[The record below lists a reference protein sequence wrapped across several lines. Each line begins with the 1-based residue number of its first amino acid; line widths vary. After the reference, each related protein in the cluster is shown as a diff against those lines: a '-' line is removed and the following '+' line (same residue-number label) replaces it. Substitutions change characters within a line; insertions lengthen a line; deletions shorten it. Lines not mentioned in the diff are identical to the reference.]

1 MKTLF
6 KKPNEPFVYSHFYL
20 RLQKWWA
27 IRMSNLTSGFSKT
40 KLMGLLILFVLLTG
54 SYLIY
59 NIYRKVSGEKLS
71 IATSSEVSTI
81 KTIHPK
87 NN

>member
-6 KKPNEPFVYSHFYL
+6 KKRNEPFVYSHLYL

-27 IRMSNLTSGFSKT
+27 ERMGNLTSSLSKA
-40 KLMGLLILFVLLTG
+40 KLIGMLILFVLLTG

-59 NIYRKVSGEKLS
+59 NIYRNVFGEKLS
-71 IATSSEVSTI
+71 IATSSTVSTI

>member
-6 KKPNEPFVYSHFYL
+6 KKRNEPFVYSHFYL
-20 RLQKWWA
+20 RLQKWWV
-27 IRMSNLTSGFSKT
+27 IRMSNLTSGFSKA
-40 KLMGLLILFVLLTG
+40 KLIGLLILFVLLTG

-71 IATSSEVSTI
+71 IATSSAVSTI

>member
-6 KKPNEPFVYSHFYL
+6 KKRNEPFVYSHFYL

-27 IRMSNLTSGFSKT
+27 GRMSSLTDGLSKT
-40 KLMGLLILFVLLTG
+40 QLTGTLVLFVLLTG
-54 SYLIY
+54 GYLIY
-59 NIYRKVSGEKLS
+59 NICLKVSSEKPS
-71 IATSSEVSTI
+71 TASAVSTS